1 MKKQFFI
8 YSVLLMLLLP
18 SGLKAQM
25 TGGGITQL
33 EKTKPIYEWEQF
45 TTAGVSH
52 SMAPVTSLNL
62 RYGAVK
68 RFGGYIALKTNFN
81 FFNEPDGYNYDY
93 YYNDNIFWSGEY
105 FNKRWSVTGGGIVR
119 LSPHWR
125 LYAGVGYGEK
135 IFYAKNL
142 VGKVIEVYQNSYSS
156 PEPELGL
163 MYKRGRFVMSAGINT
178 IGEDFDHSEIN
189 IGFGINF

>member
-68 RFGGYIALKTNFN
+68 RFGGYIALKTNFI

-119 LSPHWR
+119 LSPHWG

-142 VGKVIEVYQNSYSS
+142 TGKVIEIYMNSTGGI
-156 PEPELGL
+156 EPELGL
-163 MYKRGRFVMSAGINT
+163 MYKTGRFVMSAGINT
-178 IGEDFDHSEIN
+178 MADFDYSEIN
-189 IGFGINF
+189 IGFGISF